1 MAEAKLF
8 GYADKISVKPGDE
21 ITFRADAVIDCHSPV
36 TARMT
41 VPDALMSGVYAVRLS
56 AGAATGSIGI
66 DVPRAAPPRR

>member
-1 MAEAKLF
+1 
-8 GYADKISVKPGDE
+8 
-21 ITFRADAVIDCHSPV
+21 
-36 TARMT
+36 MT